1 MIKSP
6 FSSRTQRGVD
16 LIKDEQKKILDYLAY
31 GQVAT
36 DSEVDIL
43 SQQILIKKIETEYE
57 KSPKRLRTMVA
68 D

>member
-6 FSSRTQRGVD
+6 FSSRIQRGVD
-16 LIKDEQKKILDYLAY
+16 LIKDEQKKILDYVAY
-31 GQVAT
+31 RQVAT

-43 SQQILIKKIETEYE
+43 SQQILIKKIEAEYE